1 MDIDKLIQR
10 IVLGFYLLEIDGELY
25 EIRSPSFSIKSRAQL
40 LYDRVIQNN
49 KYDTLSWPNQQTI
62 DYYATI
68 NNIWN
73 KSYDE
78 ELKSLNKNL
87 DQLKINLYLKYTD
100 PNNRISI
107 KKDISTT
114 ITKIN
119 ELSQKKNYFS
129 FLSLKDFA
137 DSIKYQYI
145 ICNIVY
151 LNNELV
157 FDVNNIDNNQSNMF
171 NKITQLVN
179 ENIISLADIKTI
191 ARSQQWRTYWTASKE
206 HIFPPPVINW
216 TDEQILLINMSKMY
230 DNIREHPE
238 CPTDNIIEDDDA
250 LDGWIL
256 HQNDKREKEK
266 KKQQIEDRYK
276 LKDKKGDE
284 VFLLTQSKEEA
295 SEIYNLNDMT
305 AKANMQEI
313 FMAGKKDKNTNWIDL
328 PHVQRE
334 LKQKVNDT
342 IKQKSN
348 KG

>member
-25 EIRSPSFSIKSRAQL
+25 EIRSPSFSIKSKAQI
-40 LYDRVIQNN
+40 LYDQVIQNN
-49 KYDTLSWPNQQTI
+49 KYDTSSWPSQQTI

-78 ELKSLNKNL
+78 QLKELNKNL
-87 DQLKINLYLKYTD
+87 DKLKINLYLKYTD
-100 PNNRISI
+100 NNSRSSI
-107 KKDISTT
+107 KKDIVSTV
-114 ITKIN
+114 KQIN
-119 ELSQKKNYFS
+119 SLIQKKHYFS
-129 FLSLKDFA
+129 FLNLKDFA
-137 DSIKYQYI
+137 DSIRYQYI
-145 ICNIVY
+145 LCNIVY

-157 FDVNNIDNNQSNMF
+157 FDINNIDNNQCDLF
-171 NKITQLVN
+171 NKITQEIN
-179 ENIISLADIKTI
+179 QNIISLVDIKTI
-191 ARSQQWRTYWTASKE
+191 ARSQHWRNYWTASKE

-238 CPTDNIIEDDDA
+238 CPPDNIIEDDDA

-266 KKQQIEDRYK
+266 KKQQIEDRYG

-295 SEIYNLNDMT
+295 SEIYGLNDLT
-305 AKANMQEI
+305 TKANIQEI
-313 FMAGKKDKNTNWIDL
+313 FAVGQKNQPTNWIDL
-328 PHVQRE
+328 PHIQRG
-334 LKQKVNDT
+334 LKQKINEQ
-342 IKQKSN
+342 IKQK
-348 KG
+348 